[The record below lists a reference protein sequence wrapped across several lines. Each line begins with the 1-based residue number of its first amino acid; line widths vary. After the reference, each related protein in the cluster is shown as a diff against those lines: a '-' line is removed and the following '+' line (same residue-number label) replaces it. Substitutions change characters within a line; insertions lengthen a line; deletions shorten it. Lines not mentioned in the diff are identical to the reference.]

1 MRIPH
6 IALVYP
12 VRQVENDWEFLLLKR
27 TEETGGFWQG
37 VTGNVDE
44 GEPLINCA
52 KRELL
57 EETSYIPQF
66 IFQMEDSYKLPIK
79 EKSLHLFPEGTT
91 EWTEFLFI
99 ARIEQQ
105 EDPTIRLDEHV
116 AWKWCSFEEAYELL
130 HWPNNKDA
138 LKKVYEF
145 LIEE

>member
-1 MRIPH
+1 MKIPH
-6 IALVYP
+6 IALVHP
-12 VRQVENDWEFLLLKR
+12 VRKTDDGWEFLILKR

-37 VTGNVDE
+37 VTGSLGED
-44 GEPLINCA
+44 EPLIECA

-66 IFQMEDSYKLPIK
+66 IYQTEESYKLPIK
-79 EKSLHLFPEGTT
+79 EKSLHLFSAGTS

-105 EDPTIRLDEHV
+105 EDPTIRSDEHV
-116 AWKWCSFEEAYELL
+116 EWKWCSFEEAHELL

-138 LKKVYEF
+138 LRKVYEF
-145 LIEE
+145 LTDE